1 MAISTESM
9 GAASGLQ
16 HRQATNSLAAGG
28 ASVQGAASR
37 ALAANAKVDQTI
49 APVVK
54 PAADAK
60 PEIDKPSASQ
70 LKQSLEEIN
79 KALSGFSIS
88 VQFQV
93 DPEYKDLI
101 VKIVD
106 QDSGKLIRQMPTED
120 VVRIS
125 KAMDNLKGLLFSKAV

>member
-1 MAISTESM
+1 MTISTGPIGASNGLPHRQEINSLTA
-9 GAASGLQ
+9 GSAGAQRAASANTKLDQ
-16 HRQATNSLAAGG
+16 IAASVVRQAG
-28 ASVQGAASR
+28 
-37 ALAANAKVDQTI
+37 
-49 APVVK
+49 
-54 PAADAK
+54 DAK
-60 PEIDKPSASQ
+60 AEIDKPSNDQ
-70 LKQSLEEIN
+70 LKQSVDDIN
-79 KALSGFSIS
+79 KALASSSIS

-93 DPEYKDLI
+93 DPDYKDLI

>member
-1 MAISTESM
+1 M
-9 GAASGLQ
+9 Q

-93 DPEYKDLI
+93 DPDYKDLI

>member
-1 MAISTESM
+1 MTISIGLIGAIN
-9 GAASGLQ
+9 GLP
-16 HRQATNSLAAGG
+16 HRQEINSLTAGG
-28 ASVQGAASR
+28 AGAQRAAS
-37 ALAANAKVDQTI
+37 ANAKADQI
-49 APVVK
+49 AAPVVRQ
-54 PAADAK
+54 AADVKAEIAK
-60 PEIDKPSASQ
+60 PSNDQ
-70 LKQSLEEIN
+70 LKQSVDDIN
-79 KALSGFSIS
+79 KVLASSSIS

-93 DPEYKDLI
+93 DPDYKDLI

>member
-1 MAISTESM
+1 MTISTGPI
-9 GAASGLQ
+9 GASNGLP
-16 HRQATNSLAAGG
+16 HRQEINSLTAGG
-28 ASVQGAASR
+28 AGAQRAAS
-37 ALAANAKVDQTI
+37 ANTKIDQT
-49 APVVK
+49 AVSVVRQ
-54 PAADAK
+54 AGDTEAEIAK
-60 PEIDKPSASQ
+60 PSNDQI
-70 LKQSLEEIN
+70 KQSVDDIN
-79 KALSGFSIS
+79 KVLASSSIS

-93 DPEYKDLI
+93 DPDYKDLI